1 MEVRASCTFDY
12 NSIKALSHVSL
23 YKKLNPKSVFLFVTI
38 FFVLLIA
45 LTILMIVLYGTSE
58 SNHLL
63 GLGFAILVLNC
74 FMYLI
79 FPRIQYSN
87 LKKFK
92 NSKNEYLF
100 YDNLIKVSTLNQ
112 FYNGECEIQYS
123 LVHKVLETSEY
134 FFIFQNN
141 NAAYVVDKSTIANGG
156 VDAIREKLLEF
167 VGKKYVVCKY

>member
-92 NSKNEYLF
+92 NSKN
-100 YDNLIKVSTLNQ
+100 
-112 FYNGECEIQYS
+112 
-123 LVHKVLETSEY
+123 
-134 FFIFQNN
+134 
-141 NAAYVVDKSTIANGG
+141 
-156 VDAIREKLLEF
+156 
-167 VGKKYVVCKY
+167 